1 MIVITCPGQG
11 SQKPGFLSPW
21 VEVPEHRA
29 RLAEMSAAIGVDLL
43 HHGTESD
50 AETIKDTAIAQ
61 PLIVAAGILAI
72 DALRAELTAA
82 GAAET
87 ARALQFAGHSVGE
100 ITAAYGAGIFDAAT
114 AMRFVAARSRAMQEC
129 ALAHDT
135 SMAAVLGG
143 EMAELEPQLSQL
155 GLTPANYNGGGQLVV
170 GGSSAAVAEL
180 VANPPA
186 KTRVIQ
192 LQVAGAFHTAAMAA
206 AREQLQQLQGEFAVS
221 DPAHKIYT
229 NADGSTVSS
238 GSEYL
243 DLLVQQVASPVRWD
257 LCMEAFAADN
267 VTALVEVTPSGA
279 LAGLAR
285 RGLKGVPCHKIDTP
299 ADVAAVAAA
308 MTA

>member
-21 VEVPEHRA
+21 AEVPEYRA

-43 HHGTESD
+43 RHGTESD
-50 AETIKDTAIAQ
+50 AETIKDTAVAQ
-61 PLIVAAGILAI
+61 PLIVASGILAI
-72 DALRAELTAA
+72 DALRSNLTAA
-82 GAAET
+82 GAAEVV
-87 ARALQFAGHSVGE
+87 ADLQFAGHSVGE

-129 ALAHDT
+129 AQTHDT

-143 EMAELEPQLSQL
+143 ELAEIEPQLSDL
-155 GLTPANYNGGGQLVV
+155 GLTPANYNGGGQIVV

-186 KTRVIQ
+186 RTRVIQ

-206 AREQLQQLQGEFAVS
+206 AQQQLQAIHSEFTVK

-238 GSEYL
+238 GAEYL
-243 DLLVQQVASPVRWD
+243 DLLVRQVASPVRWD
-257 LCMEAFAADN
+257 LCMEAFAAGH

-299 ADVAAVAAA
+299 ADAAA
-308 MTA
+308 AAAALIA